1 MKMIQPVWGRVL
13 VQPDEIH
20 ETDPTLKKAKDAG
33 IYIPEDDLK
42 KEQVKQI
49 EGTLVAI
56 GGSAFE
62 KWQGDIPKV
71 GDRIIYD
78 LYAGMNVTLD
88 DKRYQI
94 IHDTDVIAIIG
105 Q

>member
-1 MKMIQPVWGRVL
+1 VWGRVL
-13 VQPDEIH
+13 VRPDNIH
-20 ETDPTLKKAKDAG
+20 DTDPTLKKAKAAG
-33 IYIPEDDLK
+33 IYIPEDDIN

-49 EGTLVAI
+49 EGTLISI

-62 KWQGDIPKV
+62 NWQGEIPKV
-71 GDRIIYD
+71 GDRVIYD

-88 DKRYQI
+88 DKKHQI
-94 IHDTDVIAIIG
+94 ISDTDIIAIIG